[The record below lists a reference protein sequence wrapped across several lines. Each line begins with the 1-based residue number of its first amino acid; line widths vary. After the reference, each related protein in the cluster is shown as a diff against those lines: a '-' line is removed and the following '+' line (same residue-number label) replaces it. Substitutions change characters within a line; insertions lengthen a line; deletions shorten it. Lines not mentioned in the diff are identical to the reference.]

1 MISSVTQAK
10 RPLVIFGP
18 VLSRPKTLD
27 LAGQHICGRPTLLD
41 WDFDGTPEQAYSG
54 LVERRDRWRHPE
66 QLLEEEVEPGW
77 RKAKAE

>member
-1 MISSVTQAK
+1 MTWRDSILA
-10 RPLVIFGP
+10 
-18 VLSRPKTLD
+18 
-27 LAGQHICGRPTLLD
+27 AGQRYFD
-41 WDFDGTPEQAYSG
+41 WGFDGTPEQTYSG